1 MQTSSKKPE
10 NSEKKWHA
18 IYVNSR
24 AEKKVAEVLIQKNIN
39 AYVPLVKSVRQWS
52 DRKKIV
58 EFPLLNGYV
67 FVNIMSTEKDKVM
80 QSKGVVS
87 FVKSDGKIAVI
98 KDIEIERL
106 RQLVDLGYQIEAEA
120 INKQYNP
127 GDKIK
132 ITSGSLKGIEGFVM
146 ETLGVKTIEVL
157 IESIGHCIRVKLPKE
172 IVLPR

>member
-1 MQTSSKKPE
+1 MQNNIKAQIQTTK
-10 NSEKKWHA
+10 NWHA

-24 AEKKVAEVLIQKNIN
+24 SEKKVTEVLAQKNID
-39 AYVPLVKSVRQWS
+39 AYLPLVKSVRLWS

-67 FVNIMSTEKDKVM
+67 FVNITALEKDKVL

-87 FVKSDGKIAVI
+87 FVKSEGKIAVI
-98 KDIEIERL
+98 KDLEIERL

-120 INKQYNP
+120 INKTYNP

-132 ITSGSLKGIEGFVM
+132 ITSGSLKGIEGFVI
-146 ETLGVKTIEVL
+146 ETLGGKTIEVL
-157 IESIGHCIRVKLPKE
+157 IESIGHCIRVKLPKD
-172 IVLPR
+172 IILPG